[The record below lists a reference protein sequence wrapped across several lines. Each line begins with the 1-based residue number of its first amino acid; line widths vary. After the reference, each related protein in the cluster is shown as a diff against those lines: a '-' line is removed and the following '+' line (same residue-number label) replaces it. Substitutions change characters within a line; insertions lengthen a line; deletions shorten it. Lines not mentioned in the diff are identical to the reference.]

1 MIKFKIKLKNW
12 YFHGGADKVAAF
24 LLGVALGK
32 RSSLIAIIA
41 ITTLIP
47 YIIKDIKFQSYLID
61 NVSTKK
67 AKSSMNLFILFFA
80 FLIRME
86 YNRHNPS

>member
-32 RSSLIAIIA
+32 RSSLIAI
-41 ITTLIP
+41 TTLIP
-47 YIIKDIKFQSYLID
+47 YYYKGYKISKLLD
-61 NVSTKK
+61 
-67 AKSSMNLFILFFA
+67 
-80 FLIRME
+80 R
-86 YNRHNPS
+86 

>member
-41 ITTLIP
+41 
-47 YIIKDIKFQSYLID
+47 IIKDIKFQSYLID

>member
-47 YIIKDIKFQSYLID
+47 YYYKGYKISKL
-61 NVSTKK
+61 
-67 AKSSMNLFILFFA
+67 L
-80 FLIRME
+80 
-86 YNRHNPS
+86 NR

>member
-24 LLGVALGK
+24 LLGVAVGK

-47 YIIKDIKFQSYLID
+47 YYYKGYKI
-61 NVSTKK
+61 
-67 AKSSMNLFILFFA
+67 
-80 FLIRME
+80 
-86 YNRHNPS
+86 